1 MRLTEVTVCEIILPK
16 DNKPSIFRGFAVS
29 AGQENSVEIAVESD
43 YQAYLRQK
51 SLNAVLTTSAV
62 VSGVWFAFG
71 AAVLGVAVLAR
82 PAADVVGMDS
92 AGREH
97 PLTITTMSISAP
109 GAKQ

>member
-1 MRLTEVTVCEIILPK
+1 MP
-16 DNKPSIFRGFAVS
+16 
-29 AGQENSVEIAVESD
+29 AGQESSTEITVESD

-62 VSGVWFAFG
+62 VAGAWFALG
-71 AAVLGVAVLAR
+71 AAVLSVAVLLQ
-82 PAADVVGMDS
+82 PAPEVVGMDS

-97 PLTITTMSISAP
+97 SITVIKMPTQAP